1 MKKINKILRVSA
13 IVFALAI
20 GIVGCGNV
28 NEQEASQ
35 SAKGSQENFTI
46 RVGVCSGDNNH
57 LLKVLDDHTGF
68 LKDRGINLEVTEF
81 AAGINTIDAI
91 TTNQLDIGL
100 FADYAGVNRIGNT
113 LDDTDLRAF
122 ATINKT
128 NAYDLYVDP
137 EKVKTPEDIVG
148 KTVISMAGVV
158 YEYDYGKLFEK
169 YNIDP
174 ESVNVVNVSSV
185 QEALAIAQS
194 KEGIAFWVH
203 SSIAPEFEKQGWK
216 SLLSIGDIDATMYTF
231 LVANNS
237 FLTKN
242 QSKVAKFLSV
252 SEEAFQYIDEN
263 KDEFFSWV
271 EADLGLKKELG
282 IANWDASDHKYTFE
296 QEAYEDLVKV
306 EKWCYNNGNFDKD
319 YDVGDFINTDAL
331 KEVSPDRVNWTK
343 K

>member
-1 MKKINKILRVSA
+1 MKKKSKMFRVLA
-13 IVFALAI
+13 MIFALSI
-20 GIVGCGNV
+20 GVIGCGNV

-35 SAKGSQENFTI
+35 SAEDSQENFTI
-46 RVGVCSGDNNH
+46 RVGVCSGDGNH

-91 TTNQLDIGL
+91 TTDQVDIGL

-113 LDDTDLRAF
+113 LDDTELRAF

-128 NAYDLYVDP
+128 NAYYLYVDP
-137 EKVKTPEDIVG
+137 EMEESPEDIVG
-148 KTVISMAGVV
+148 QTVVSMAGVV

-169 YNIDP
+169 YDIDP
-174 ESVNVVNVSSV
+174 SSVNIVNVSSN

-194 KEGIAFWVH
+194 KEGVAAWAYANV
-203 SSIAPEFEKQGWK
+203 APEFEKQGWK
-216 SLLSIGDIDATMYTF
+216 SLLSVGDIDATMYTF

-242 QSKVAKFLSV
+242 QAKVAKFLSV

-271 EADLGLKKELG
+271 ESDLGLKKELG
-282 IANWDASDHKYTFE
+282 LAAWEASAHKYTFE
-296 QEAYEDLVKV
+296 QEAYDDLVNV
-306 EKWCYNNGNFDKD
+306 EKWCYSNGNFDKD
-319 YDVGDFINTDAL
+319 YEVGDFINTDAL
-331 KEVSPDRVNWTK
+331 KEVAPDRVDWTK